1 MYILGIESSCDETS
15 IAVIEFNE
23 NDNNDNNFKVLSN
36 VVSSQIDIHKKYG
49 GVVPEIASRQHTKNI
64 GLVLDEAL
72 EIANIKLED
81 LCAIA
86 VTIGP
91 GLVGALLVGVSFAK
105 ALAYTLNIP
114 LVPVHHIAGHI
125 SANYLTHPE
134 LKPPFLALVVSGGHS
149 HVIEVKDYTSFSI
162 LARTRD
168 DAVGEAFDKVARVLN
183 LGYPGGPEVSKHAEN
198 GQATYKLPKTKFE
211 DNLDFSFSGVKTAV
225 LNIANKEKNNL
236 RIDDMCTSFEN
247 NVAEVLVD
255 HTLALA
261 KERNINKIALA
272 GGVSAN
278 RKLRELLT
286 EQCKKENIE
295 IYLPELK
302 YCTDNAAM
310 ITAAGIFKY
319 REGKCGM
326 DLSLNAKASM
336 NIENE

>member
-15 IAVIEFNE
+15 IAILEFNE
-23 NDNNDNNFKVLSN
+23 KDNNDNNFKVLAN
-36 VVSSQIDIHKKYG
+36 VVSSQIDVHKKYG
-49 GVVPEIASRQHTKNI
+49 GVVPEIASRHHTKNI
-64 GLVLDEAL
+64 GLVLDEA
-72 EIANIKLED
+72 IDAAGIKLED
-81 LCAIA
+81 LCAIS

-125 SANYLTHPE
+125 AANFLTHPN
-134 LKPPFLALVVSGGHS
+134 LKPPFLSLVVSGGHS
-149 HVIEVKDYTSFSI
+149 HVIEVKDYTSFKI
-162 LARTRD
+162 LAKTRD
-168 DAVGEAFDKVARVLN
+168 DAVGEAFDKVARVLG
-183 LGYPGGPEVSKHAEN
+183 LGYPGGPEVSKMAQK

-225 LNIANKEKNNL
+225 LNIANKEKENL
-236 RIDDMCTSFEN
+236 RVADMCTSFEN

-255 HTLALA
+255 HTLELA
-261 KERNINKIALA
+261 KQTDIDKIALA

-278 RKLRELLT
+278 RKIRELLQ
-286 EQCKKENIE
+286 EEGSKENIE
-295 IYLPELK
+295 VYLPELK

-319 REGKCGM
+319 RDGKYTE

-336 NIENE
+336 NIEEE